1 MIPVLR
7 SIDGLL
13 NRFDELSQR
22 HAGFVSHFETSFTD
36 IENPLRDVTR
46 DDEERRKTSESILNA
61 SMENDDQIGSFG
73 TIEDF
78 NRRITKSRSHNRPP
92 SYSSNDTNSLFNR
105 IPSRSSFATTES
117 APPLYI
123 SALATKQVTVKPR
136 NVQTIASIS
145 SENLF
150 EPKNRFTTKIKT
162 KPLPQNLHKTDQY
175 GRHVITTFTVET
187 VNRLSR
193 PRTYHKS
200 PDEKVSSKRAHRRAK
215 THQNIKKEPSD
226 VSMTPV
232 PTVLSVTSITSFPLP
247 PAMESP
253 KVKRTHPTIIK
264 SPSKKLKADNKIAT
278 DNSKRIPMSNYPRP
292 TIVLVPPPTISLTF
306 PMQPELKSSRVVV
319 LPKTTTTQ
327 KTINIFS
334 KKGSSM
340 PSKRLLNLMMSSA
353 FFS

>member
-22 HAGFVSHFETSFTD
+22 HASFVSKFETSFTD

-46 DDEERRKTSESILNA
+46 DEEERRKTSESILNA
-61 SMENDDQIGSFG
+61 SMENDDQMGSFG

-123 SALATKQVTVKPR
+123 SALTTKQVIVKPR
-136 NVQTIASIS
+136 NVQSIASIS
-145 SENLF
+145 SENLI

-175 GRHVITTFTVET
+175 GRNVITTFTVET

-193 PRTYHKS
+193 PRTYNKS
-200 PDEKVSSKRAHRRAK
+200 PGEKVSSKRAHRRAK
-215 THQNIKKEPSD
+215 TYQNIKKEPAD
-226 VSMTPV
+226 ASMTPV
-232 PTVLSVTSITSFPLP
+232 PTVPSVTSLPLP
-247 PAMESP
+247 PTMESP
-253 KVKRTHPTIIK
+253 KIKRTHPTIIK
-264 SPSKKLKADNKIAT
+264 SSSKKLKVDNKIAT

-292 TIVLVPPPTISLTF
+292 TIVLAPPPTISLTF

-319 LPKTTTTQ
+319 LPKTATTQ

-340 PSKRLLNLMMSSA
+340 PPRRLLNLMTASG